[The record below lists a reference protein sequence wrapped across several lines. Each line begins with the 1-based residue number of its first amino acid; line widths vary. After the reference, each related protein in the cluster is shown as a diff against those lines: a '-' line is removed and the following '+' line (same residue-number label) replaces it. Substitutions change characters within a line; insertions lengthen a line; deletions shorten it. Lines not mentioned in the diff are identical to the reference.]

1 MNIVTEILEDRKLS
15 KKLSWEFIRSNPT
28 KKFNSYKAIK

>member
-15 KKLSWEFIRSNPT
+15 KKLGWEFIRINPT
-28 KKFNSYKAIK
+28 KKFNSYKAIN

>member
-15 KKLSWEFIRSNPT
+15 KKLGWEFIRINPN
-28 KKFNSYKAIK
+28 KKI